1 MVNMQERGEFAE
13 SRAELHSRAGENYP
27 DIEEYLLM
35 GWNPGGFPG
44 TQTLRFEGM
53 TRGTRHRRH
62 RPG

>member
-35 GWNPGGFPG
+35 GWNRGDFPG
-44 TQTLRFEGM
+44 TQALDLRG
-53 TRGTRHRRH
+53 
-62 RPG
+62 